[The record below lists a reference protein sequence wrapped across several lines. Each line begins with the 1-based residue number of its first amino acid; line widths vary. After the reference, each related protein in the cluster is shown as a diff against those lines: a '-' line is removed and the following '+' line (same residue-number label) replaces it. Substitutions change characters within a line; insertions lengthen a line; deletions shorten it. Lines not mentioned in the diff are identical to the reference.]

1 MSRALIARNRDLRR
15 LEDEGYTLRIVDE
28 AYLLIDNVPYVT
40 VNGEVQESALILHLT
55 LSGEE
60 TVLPADHIAH
70 IAYWVGEF
78 PYEANGEKLLALIK
92 GDAKRMSLSDSL
104 PTVYELSAKPDYGYS
119 DYYHKVSTY
128 VEILSREARLIS
140 PDSTAQQ
147 WKVVPKEDEPDSV
160 FHFADTA
167 TVRQNT
173 VDLARK
179 LRNDRVAIVG
189 VGGTGSYVLDLVAKT
204 WVREIHLF
212 DDDPFLQHNAFRSP
226 GSFSRSELEGGPVK
240 SIFHAERYSGM
251 RTGII
256 PHNTRIDEANVRE
269 LGAFD
274 TVFLCMDGHRIKAQ
288 ILETCMDHNTLL
300 IDAGMGLY
308 RVNGSIA
315 GIIRATAFYP
325 EHNGHAADCLDMAGD
340 AVPGEYERNA
350 QLAELN
356 ALNATLAVIKW
367 KKVRGFY
374 CDLER
379 ELNCE
384 YVIDGNK
391 LINSY
396 RLGTPS

>member
-1 MSRALIARNRDLRR
+1 
-15 LEDEGYTLRIVDE
+15 
-28 AYLLIDNVPYVT
+28 
-40 VNGEVQESALILHLT
+40 
-55 LSGEE
+55 
-60 TVLPADHIAH
+60 
-70 IAYWVGEF
+70 
-78 PYEANGEKLLALIK
+78 
-92 GDAKRMSLSDSL
+92 MSLSDSL
-104 PTVYELSAKPDYGYS
+104 PTVYELSAKPDSGYS
-119 DYYHKVSTY
+119 NYYHKVNTY

-147 WKVVPKEDEPDSV
+147 WKVVPKEDDGESV
-160 FHFADTA
+160 FNFADTA
-167 TVRQNT
+167 TARQNT

-179 LRNDRVAIVG
+179 LQNERVAIVG

-240 SIFHAERYSGM
+240 SIFHAERYSRM
-251 RTGII
+251 RTGIV
-256 PHNTRIDEANVRE
+256 PCNARIDHTNVRE
-269 LGAFD
+269 LADFD
-274 TVFLCMDGHRIKAQ
+274 TVFLCIDGHQIKAQ
-288 ILETCMDHNTLL
+288 IVETCVDHNTLL
-300 IDAGMGLY
+300 IDVGMGLY

-315 GIIRATAFYP
+315 GIIRATACYP
-325 EHNGHAADCLDMAGD
+325 EHNGHAEDCLDMAGD
-340 AVPGEYERNA
+340 SAPGEYERNA

-396 RLGTPS
+396 CLGASS

>member
-1 MSRALIARNRDLRR
+1 MSRALIARNGDLRR
-15 LEDEGYTLRIVDE
+15 LEDEGYTLHIVDE
-28 AYLLIDNVPYVT
+28 AYLLVDNIPYVT
-40 VNGEVQESALILHLT
+40 VKGEVRESALIMELT
-55 LSGEE
+55 LRGDE

-70 IAYWVGEF
+70 IGYWAGEF

-92 GDAKRMSLSDSL
+92 GDAKKMSLSDSL
-104 PTVYELSAKPDYGYS
+104 PTVYELSAKPDFGYRN
-119 DYYHKVSTY
+119 YYHKVTTY
-128 VEILSREARLIS
+128 VDILSREALLIS

-147 WKVVPKEDEPDSV
+147 WKVFLREDDDESV
-160 FHFADTA
+160 FYFADTA
-167 TVRQNT
+167 TARQNT
-173 VDLARK
+173 ADLARK
-179 LRNDRVAIVG
+179 LQNERVAIVG

-212 DDDPFLQHNAFRSP
+212 DDDTFLQHNAFRSP
-226 GSFSRSELEGGPVK
+226 GSYSRSELEGGSTK
-240 SIFHAERYSGM
+240 SVFHAERYARM
-251 RTGII
+251 RRGIV
-256 PHNTRIDEANVRE
+256 PRNVRIDHTNVRE
-269 LGAFD
+269 LGDFD

-288 ILETCMDHNTLL
+288 ILETCMEHNTLL
-300 IDAGMGLY
+300 IDVGMGLY

-315 GIIRATAFYP
+315 GIIRATACYP
-325 EHNGHAADCLDMAGD
+325 EHNSHAKDCLDMGGD
-340 AVPGEYERNA
+340 TVAGEYERNA

-396 RLGTPS
+396 RLGAPS